1 MTSSRQ
7 RRDKP
12 IQSVELKVVFTAGS
26 AAKKVRAAVPEAK
39 PRGKGLELVIT
50 GVDAK
55 EVETRAR
62 DVVERLRKAGVV

>member
-12 IQSVELKVVFTAGS
+12 IQSVELKVVITAGS
-26 AAKKVRAAVPEAK
+26 ATKKVREAVPEAK
-39 PRGKGLELVIT
+39 ARGKGLELVIT